1 MRKGLLIS
9 VEGSEASGKSTQL
22 NMLFTQIRVTYPG
35 LFVAYTAE
43 PSPLVRELVTQEEI
57 GDAARLFLI
66 AAGRAE
72 THRKIIK
79 PALEK
84 GAVCLTDRYLLS
96 TLVYQHQHNELAW
109 LTHYYAADNVHPDLT
124 VVLNVPAE
132 VAQERLKER
141 GELDV
146 LEDVPLS
153 ELERRNDRFVEI
165 AEAMPDMTVIDG
177 DAPIGA
183 VQARLWLAVR
193 PLLDKMYSAGG
204 EDESFVSIRTSDLP
218 CPDSASA

>member
-1 MRKGLLIS
+1 MRKGVLIS

-35 LFVAYTAE
+35 LFVTYTAE
-43 PSPLVRELVTQEEI
+43 PNQLVRQLVTQEEI

-72 THRKIIK
+72 THRKVIQ

-84 GAVCLTDRYLLS
+84 GCVCLTDRYLLS
-96 TLVYQHQHNELAW
+96 TLVYQHKHTELAW
-109 LTHYYAADNVHPDLT
+109 LAHYYAADNVHPDLT
-124 VVLNVPAE
+124 VVLDVPAE
-132 VAQERLKER
+132 VAQERLKAR

-153 ELERRNDRFVEI
+153 ELERRNTRFVEI

-177 DAPIGA
+177 TAPIGA
-183 VQARLWLAVR
+183 VQARLWRAVR
-193 PLLDKMYSAGG
+193 PLIDKIYTTGHG
-204 EDESFVSIRTSDLP
+204 EIHTSDLP
-218 CPDSASA
+218 Q